1 VTRAA
6 AARQGA
12 LLTALAVVVAWA
24 YIVVADL
31 QLLRLRLVAYGIV
44 WVVLAGLVLLR
55 VQLPRPAGRLDGRA
69 LAVAAGYTALLA
81 LVGGIVVVTP
91 AAGYDV
97 RLALLAPYWG
107 PAPVITT
114 PVVSLFLFPAR
125 VLGYLALGVL
135 VYVLAVDTIHS
146 AAVGVLGLFS
156 CISCTWPILASLL
169 TGLVG
174 STGALAVLASTYAFD
189 VSTLVFVVTV
199 GLLSYRPLIRP

>member
-1 VTRAA
+1 M
-6 AARQGA
+6 
-12 LLTALAVVVAWA
+12 LTLLAVGAAWA
-24 YIVVADL
+24 YIVLADL
-31 QLLRLRLVAYGIV
+31 QLLRYRLVAYGII

-55 VQLPRPAGRLDGRA
+55 VEPPRPGGRIDRRA
-69 LAVAAGYTALLA
+69 LAVAMGYTALLA
-81 LVGGIVVVTP
+81 LVGGIIVVTP

-107 PAPVITT
+107 PAPIVTT
-114 PVVSLFLFPAR
+114 PVVSVFLFPAR

-135 VYVLAVDTIHS
+135 VYVLAVDTIQS
-146 AAVGVLGLFS
+146 AAIGVLGLFS

-189 VSTLVFVVTV
+189 VSTVVYVLTV
-199 GLLSYRPLIRP
+199 GLLSYRPLLRS